1 MWNSPASPLA
11 PVQPGDVLRGKYRVE
26 RLLGQ
31 GGMAYVVSAW
41 HLHLEQRVAI
51 KLLRPE
57 TASHGEVVE
66 RFLRE
71 ARAASKL
78 EGGHVTRV
86 LDVDTLDG
94 GAPFIVMEYLEGGDL
109 GQILRDRA
117 PLPVHEV
124 AGWVR
129 QACVG
134 IAEAHGLGI
143 IHRDLK
149 PANLFLAQKRSGEA
163 VVKVLDFGISKL
175 LEDTRITRAAV
186 GMGSAEYMSPEQM
199 RSAGDVD
206 ARTDLWSLGVTLYEL
221 CTGATPFHAESIAQV
236 GAAVLTRDPTPP
248 RALRP
253 DLPAGLEAVILRC
266 LDKDPAR
273 RFAGAPALA
282 AALAPFTTPAPSA
295 PGPGVR
301 VPPAQRAPPGFS
313 AMAGVAVGVLAVA
326 VVVVAFVAGRGSGGE
341 ASPAAAASR
350 FQLDAGTLQDDET
363 RLTWQRKPAPGA
375 MDWASAKAYCAR
387 QSGGFRLPEVDELI
401 GLLAVRATTPPL
413 DPASFPTAA
422 VDVFWS
428 ASAAGPGAAA
438 VVHFST
444 GLRGTSVIS
453 ERNRVRC
460 VR

>member
-1 MWNSPASPLA
+1 MLTPLVSLLAS
-11 PVQPGDVLRGKYRVE
+11 VQPGDVIRGKYRVE

-31 GGMAYVVSAW
+31 GGMAYVVAAW

-51 KLLRPE
+51 KLLRPQ
-57 TASHGEVVE
+57 TAEQGEVVE

-71 ARAASKL
+71 ARAASRL
-78 EGGHVTRV
+78 EGVHITRV

-94 GAPFIVMEYLEGGDL
+94 GPPFIVMEYLEGADL
-109 GQILRDRA
+109 AQILHDRA
-117 PLPVHEV
+117 PLPVHDV
-124 AGWVR
+124 ADWVR

-134 IAEAHGLGI
+134 IAEAHALGI
-143 IHRDLK
+143 VHRDIK

-175 LEDTRITRAAV
+175 LEDTRITQAAV

-221 CTGATPFHAESIAQV
+221 CTGATPFHADTTAQV
-236 GAAVLTRDPTPP
+236 GAAVLTREPIPP
-248 RALRP
+248 RRLRP

-266 LDKDPAR
+266 LDKDPSL
-273 RFAGAPALA
+273 RFAGAPELC
-282 AALAPFTTPAPSA
+282 AALAPFAASPLRHVTKPPPSA
-295 PGPGVR
+295 RRTPEP
-301 VPPAQRAPPGFS
+301 RAGLGFS
-313 AMAGVAVGVLAVA
+313 PMAGVAVAVLA
-326 VVVVAFVAGRGSGGE
+326 VVVVAVAFVVGRGSG
-341 ASPAAAASR
+341 PAAAPGR
-350 FQLDAGTLQDDET
+350 FALDGGTLHDDET
-363 RLTWQRKPAPGA
+363 GLTWQQKPAPGS
-375 MDWASAKAYCAR
+375 MDWASAKAYCSR
-387 QSGGFRLPEVDELI
+387 QSGGFRLPEVDELT
-401 GLLAVRATTPPL
+401 GLLAITAVSPPVDPVSFSTT
-413 DPASFPTAA
+413 A

-428 ASAAGPGAAA
+428 ASAAGPGAAS

-444 GLRGTSVIS
+444 GGRGTSVIS